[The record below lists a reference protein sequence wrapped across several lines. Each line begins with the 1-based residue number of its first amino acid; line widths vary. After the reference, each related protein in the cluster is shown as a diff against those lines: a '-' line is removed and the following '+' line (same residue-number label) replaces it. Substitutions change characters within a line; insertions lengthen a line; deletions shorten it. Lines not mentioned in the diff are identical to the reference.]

1 MSKLFTVEG
10 LVCVVTG
17 GGTGIGLC
25 IFHSHLARLIY
36 IMVDISAALAQ
47 NGATVYIVGRRKEK
61 LETAVKMHKSVLSTI
76 TNHLTGAHERKADSP
91 CCRCHIQRWFTTHCD
106 SSKRRAWLH
115 QSPQY
120 HLTCVYITDSCELRN
135 WRTSYFSCQASDE
148 GWYWCRSESTLGYRF
163 R

>member
-1 MSKLFTVEG
+1 MNCIILLYCRVNSPPIVVQGRSNDWLTLQYGSSSPRTPRHQSTRNIHNGLDTSNKKMEGLDMSKLFTVEG

-76 TNHLTGAHERKADSP
+76 TSRLTGAHERKADSP
-91 CCRCHIQRWFTTHCD
+91 CCRCHIQR
-106 SSKRRAWLH
+106 
-115 QSPQY
+115 
-120 HLTCVYITDSCELRN
+120 
-135 WRTSYFSCQASDE
+135 
-148 GWYWCRSESTLGYRF
+148 
-163 R
+163 